1 MIVSLYH
8 MRVFLDLVRGD
19 GSRHLA
25 PRLAGGCQGC
35 AQGVQGAPRPEL
47 KIARRVGAA
56 AAWHIAG
63 RQVDSKF
70 TV

>member
-1 MIVSLYH
+1 

-25 PRLAGGCQGC
+25 PRLAG
-35 AQGVQGAPRPEL
+35 GAPRPEL